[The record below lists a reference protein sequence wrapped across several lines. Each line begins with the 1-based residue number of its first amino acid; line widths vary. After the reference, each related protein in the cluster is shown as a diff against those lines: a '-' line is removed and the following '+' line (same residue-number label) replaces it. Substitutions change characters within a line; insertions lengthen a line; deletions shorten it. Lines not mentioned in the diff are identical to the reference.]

1 MLTMKLALSLSHSS
15 WRLILNKRKKMCAFL
30 QKSSN
35 IGYSFGFV
43 AMNNQIIKQW
53 MATNSYKIKYSKQ
66 T

>member
-1 MLTMKLALSLSHSS
+1 
-15 WRLILNKRKKMCAFL
+15 MCAFL
-30 QKSSN
+30 QESSN

-43 AMNNQIIKQW
+43 AMNNQITKQW

>member
-1 MLTMKLALSLSHSS
+1 
-15 WRLILNKRKKMCAFL
+15 MCAFL
-30 QKSSN
+30 QESSN